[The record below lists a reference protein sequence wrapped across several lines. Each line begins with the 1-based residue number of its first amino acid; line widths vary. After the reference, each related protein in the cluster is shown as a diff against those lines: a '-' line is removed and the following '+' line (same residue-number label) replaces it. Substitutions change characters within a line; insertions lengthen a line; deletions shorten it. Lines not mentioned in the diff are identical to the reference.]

1 MAVSDYET
9 MQRRRSMV
17 VGLFVIVAV
26 IAFFWMIF
34 KFGDLPILVS
44 EIRSYEIKIQFPSA
58 PGVQKDTPV
67 RFCGYQIGTVTDV
80 KPPNVLQDLNTKKW
94 YHQTMVI
101 VSIDNHF
108 KDIPDIVEA
117 KLMTRGLGSSYID
130 LRIPP
135 VDVLKGKVLV
145 EGSLLQ
151 GSTGVSS
158 EFFPEETQA
167 KLEELITGIST
178 FIKNSNDVI
187 GDVNNKT
194 NIKIA
199 LANLADASK
208 EANDAIHQIKEA
220 ADAGRTMLQ
229 NADART
235 AQLTTSL
242 VATSDKLGEAMANLD
257 SVLAKI
263 NEGQGTAGKLVNDGR
278 LYEQLLE
285 DSKQLHLIMQDV
297 KTFVTESTE
306 KGLTIRLK

>member
-1 MAVSDYET
+1 
-9 MQRRRSMV
+9 MV
-17 VGLFVIVAV
+17 VGIFVIVAV

-44 EIRSYEIKIQFPSA
+44 EIKSYEVKIQFPSA
-58 PGVQKDTPV
+58 PGVQRDTPV

-80 KPPNVLQDLNTKKW
+80 KPPTVLQDLNTKKW

-108 KDIPDIVEA
+108 KDIPDIVQA

-167 KLEELITGIST
+167 KLEELITGIT
-178 FIKNSNDVI
+178 AFVKNSNDVI
-187 GDVNNKT
+187 GDANNKA
-194 NIKIA
+194 NIKNA

-208 EANDAIHQIKEA
+208 EANDAIRQIKEA
-220 ADAGRTMLQ
+220 ADAGKTMLQ

-242 VATSDKLGEAMANLD
+242 VATSDKLGEVMTNLD

-285 DSKQLHLIMQDV
+285 DSKQLHLVLQDM

-306 KGLTIRLK
+306 KGISIKLK

>member
-1 MAVSDYET
+1 MSDYET

-44 EIRSYEIKIQFPSA
+44 EIKSYEIKIQFPSA

-101 VSIDNHF
+101 VSIDNDF
-108 KDIPDIVEA
+108 KDIPDTVEA

-178 FIKNSNDVI
+178 LVKNSNDVI
-187 GDVNNKT
+187 GDANNKA
-194 NIKIA
+194 NFKIA
-199 LANLADASK
+199 LANLADASR
-208 EANDAIHQIKEA
+208 EANDAIRQIKEA
-220 ADAGRTMLQ
+220 ADAGKTMLQ

-242 VATSDKLGEAMANLD
+242 VATSDKLGEVMTNLD
-257 SVLAKI
+257 SVLVKI
-263 NEGQGTAGKLVNDGR
+263 NDGQGTAGKLVNDGR

-285 DSKQLHLIMQDV
+285 DSKQLHLVLQDI

-306 KGLTIRLK
+306 KGISIKLK

>member
-1 MAVSDYET
+1 
-9 MQRRRSMV
+9 MV
-17 VGLFVIVAV
+17 VGIFVIVAV

-34 KFGDLPILVS
+34 KFGDLPVLVS

-67 RFCGYQIGTVTDV
+67 RFCGYQIGTVTDI
-80 KPPNVLQDLNTKKW
+80 KPPIVLQDLNTKKW

-101 VSIDNHF
+101 ISIDNHF
-108 KDIPDIVEA
+108 KDIPDTVEA

-130 LRIPP
+130 MRVPP
-135 VDVLKGKVLV
+135 VEVLKGKVLV

-167 KLEELITGIST
+167 KLEELITGIT
-178 FIKNSNDVI
+178 TLVKNSNDVI
-187 GDVNNKT
+187 GDANNKA
-194 NIKIA
+194 NIKNA
-199 LANLADASK
+199 LANLVDASK
-208 EANDAIHQIKEA
+208 EANDAIRQIKEA
-220 ADAGRTMLQ
+220 ADAGKTMFQ

-242 VATSDKLGEAMANLD
+242 VATSDKLGEVMTNLD
-257 SVLAKI
+257 SVLVKI
-263 NEGQGTAGKLVNDGR
+263 NDGQGTAGKLVNDGR

-285 DSKQLHLIMQDV
+285 DSKQLHIVLQDI
-297 KTFVTESTE
+297 KGFVAESKE
-306 KGLTIRLK
+306 KGIPLKLK

>member
-1 MAVSDYET
+1 V
-9 MQRRRSMV
+9 QR
-17 VGLFVIVAV
+17 
-26 IAFFWMIF
+26 
-34 KFGDLPILVS
+34 
-44 EIRSYEIKIQFPSA
+44 
-58 PGVQKDTPV
+58 DTPV

-178 FIKNSNDVI
+178 FVKNSNDVI
-187 GDVNNKT
+187 GDANNKA
-194 NIKIA
+194 NIKTA

-208 EANDAIHQIKEA
+208 EANDAIRQIKEA
-220 ADAGRTMLQ
+220 ADAGKTMLQ

-242 VATSDKLGEAMANLD
+242 VATSDKLGDVMTNLD
-257 SVLAKI
+257 SVLVKI
-263 NEGQGTAGKLVNDGR
+263 NDGQGTAGKLVNDGR

-285 DSKQLHLIMQDV
+285 DSKQLHLVLQDM

-306 KGLTIRLK
+306 KGISIKLK